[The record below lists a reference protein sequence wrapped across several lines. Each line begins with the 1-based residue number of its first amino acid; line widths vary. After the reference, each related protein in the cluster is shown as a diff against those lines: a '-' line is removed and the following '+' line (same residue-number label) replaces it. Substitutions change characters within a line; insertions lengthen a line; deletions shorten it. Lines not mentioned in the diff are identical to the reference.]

1 MMSYDIYE
9 RGRQH
14 LDGGHQRITYKKKK
28 NLIIKIKIVLT
39 LRLTQINQW
48 LGVDHAARIQL
59 LNSPPMTSSF
69 EKNKMVVIMT
79 MMI

>member
-28 NLIIKIKIVLT
+28 KLIIKIKIVLT

-48 LGVDHAARIQL
+48 LAVDHAARIQL

>member
-28 NLIIKIKIVLT
+28 NLIIKKKIVLT